1 MHSLKEKIVEKLERL
16 PENALQE
23 VLDFVDSLEWQ
34 KATQAQHEEW
44 QLKEIEE
51 SCPVKYVGGVLV
63 VQAQSR
69 KTQAQENLNTV
80 VYDLREERI
89 RKFTT
94 W

>member
-1 MHSLKEKIVEKLERL
+1 MDSLKEKIVEKLERL
-16 PENALQE
+16 PETALQD
-23 VLDFVDSLEWQ
+23 VLEFVDFLEWQ
-34 KATQAQHEEW
+34 KATRKQREEW
-44 QLKEIEE
+44 QLSEIEE

-69 KTQAQENLNTV
+69 KTEGREDLSTAV
-80 VYDLREERI
+80 HDLREERI